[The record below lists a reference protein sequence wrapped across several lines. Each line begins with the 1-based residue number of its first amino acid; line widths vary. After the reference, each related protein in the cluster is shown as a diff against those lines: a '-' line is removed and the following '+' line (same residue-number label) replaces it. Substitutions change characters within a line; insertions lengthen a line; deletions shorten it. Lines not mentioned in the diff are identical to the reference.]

1 MFQSNLLKGALC
13 ALALLDLSAATSPED
28 VAAYPD
34 FANTMAIEGFNYQW
48 ESF

>member
-13 ALALLDLSAATSPED
+13 ALALLELATATSPED

-34 FANTMAIEGFNYQW
+34 FANTMAIEGINYQW